1 MSHVGRGAE
10 LIHRILWVWTSVTA
24 WVLWGVGNGWRLVWV
39 NAIWTAMLGTL
50 ALHEGSKVLL
60 GAVVC
65 ACGSRTGRWYRDA
78 VWLRSSADHRE

>member
-24 WVLWGVGNGWRLVWV
+24 WVLWGVGHGRRLVWI
-39 NAIWTAMLGTL
+39 NAIWAAMLGTL

-60 GAVVC
+60 GAGVC
-65 ACGSRTGRWYRDA
+65 TCRRRTGRWNRDA
-78 VWLRSSADHRE
+78 VWLRSSADHWE